1 VERDCL
7 MIPELLTDL
16 VTIPGQSGHE
26 SRIRNYL
33 CSKFRDYGAIELD
46 RLGSVIYHIPGTKDS
61 AKKKRIMISAHM
73 DTCGFIVHSVQSS
86 GMVKVV
92 SFGYSDVNACHLQLV
107 GIQTP
112 TKIILGLLHA
122 SKSGEE
128 SSFEI
133 DIGTPTELKFISPGD
148 PVHFLN
154 NPYLLG
160 DPSENII
167 CSPRL
172 DNRIG
177 IFELLLLAN
186 QLASHPPSHDIYLVG
201 SVEEEVGARGAK
213 TAAQT
218 IKPDIAIVLDATYH
232 VYPVEIGKGPVI
244 TLSDKAVILPTQI
257 RDYLLELAKS
267 HSIALQTEVWNIGAT
282 DATTIRTV
290 EQGVPTIPI
299 LTSIKNAHTP
309 GEIACITDC
318 YEVVNYIKVLI
329 EEIEAIAE
337 LFEKF

>member
-1 VERDCL
+1 
-7 MIPELLTDL
+7 MIPELLNDL
-16 VTIPGQSGHE
+16 IAIPGQSGHE

-33 CSKFRDYGAIELD
+33 CSKFRDYSAIKLD
-46 RLGSVIYHIPGTKDS
+46 RLGSVICHITG
-61 AKKKRIMISAHM
+61 KKNSSQKKQIMISAHM
-73 DTCGFIVHSVQSS
+73 DTCGFIVHSVQSN

-92 SFGYSDVNACHLQLV
+92 SFGYNDVNACHLQLV

-112 TKIILGLLHA
+112 KKMITGLMYA

-133 DIGTPTELKFISPGD
+133 DTGTQTELKFISPGD

-177 IFELLLLAN
+177 VFELLLLAN
-186 QLASHPPSHDIYLVG
+186 HLASHPPSHDIYLVG
-201 SVEEEVGARGAK
+201 TVEEEVGARGAK

-232 VYPVEIGKGPVI
+232 MYPVEIGKGPVI
-244 TLSDKAVILPTQI
+244 TLSDKAVVLPTQI
-257 RDYLLELAKS
+257 RDYLLELAES

-299 LTSIKNAHTP
+299 LTAIKNAHTP
-309 GEIACITDC
+309 GEIVCLSDC
-318 YEVVNYIKVLI
+318 YDKVTYIIALI
-329 EEIEAIAE
+329 EKIEAVME
-337 LFEKF
+337 LFERV